1 MIVKNFKKFLIIPA
15 VILVVAIVVGII
27 FGGMNLGLD
36 FTGGSQI
43 TVDLGETFDS
53 EKVRAVVE
61 GLDSV
66 TGDVSVITSG
76 ADGHE
81 ALIRVQDNSENA
93 IDDKVVAEIAEAVAA
108 GYPNALPEEVK
119 VDSVGATASGTLIM
133 NALLAVVIACVLML
147 IYITIRFQLF
157 SAIGAVAAL
166 VHDVLIMIMVM
177 CIFQVSVDST
187 FIAACLTIVG
197 YSINATVIIFD
208 RIRDNAKKYP
218 VSVMSTDELVD
229 RSVKES
235 IGRTINTTITTLIM
249 ILMLYILGV
258 ESIRIFA
265 FPIIIGILAGTFSSM
280 IIAPSVWALLSKK
293 FGTKA
298 RGGVKAIR

>member
-1 MIVKNFKKFLIIPA
+1 MIVKNFKKFLIIPV
-15 VILVVAIVVGII
+15 VILVAAIVVGII

-81 ALIRVQDNSENA
+81 ALIRVQDDSDNA
-93 IDDKVVAEIAEAVAA
+93 IDDEVVAEIAEAVAA
-108 GYPNALPEEVK
+108 DYPNARPEEVK

-208 RIRDNAKKYP
+208 RIRDNSKKYP
-218 VSVMSTDELVD
+218 VNVMSTEELVD
-229 RSVKES
+229 ISVKES
-235 IGRTINTTITTLIM
+235 MGRTINTTITTLIM

-265 FPIIIGILAGTFSSM
+265 FPIIIGIFAGTFSSM
-280 IIAPSVWALLSKK
+280 IVAPSVWALLSKK
-293 FGTKA
+293 FGVKT

>member
-15 VILVVAIVVGII
+15 VILVAAIVVGII

-66 TGDVSVITSG
+66 QGDVSVITSG

-81 ALIRVQDNSENA
+81 ALIRVQDDSANA
-93 IDDKVVAEIAEAVAA
+93 IDDEVVAEIAEAVAA

-119 VDSVGATASGTLIM
+119 VDSVGATASGTLIL

-147 IYITIRFQLF
+147 VYITIRFQLF
-157 SAIGAVAAL
+157 SAIGAVVAL

-218 VSVMSTDELVD
+218 VNVMSTDELVD
-229 RSVKES
+229 ISVKES
-235 IGRTINTTITTLIM
+235 MGRTINTTITTLIM

-280 IIAPSVWALLSKK
+280 VVAPSVWALLSKK
-293 FGTKA
+293 FGAKA

>member
-1 MIVKNFKKFLIIPA
+1 MIVKNFKKLLIIPA
-15 VILVVAIVVGII
+15 VILVAAIIVGVI

-43 TVDLGETFDS
+43 TIDMGETFDS
-53 EKVRAVVE
+53 EKVRVIVE
-61 GLDSV
+61 GVDGIN
-66 TGDVSVITSG
+66 GDVSVITSG
-76 ADGHE
+76 ADGTE
-81 ALIRVQDNSENA
+81 ALIRVQDDSEHAMDDELAFA
-93 IDDKVVAEIAEAVAA
+93 IYDAVAA
-108 GYPNALPEEVK
+108 EFSNTSDNIT

-133 NALLAVVIACVLML
+133 NAVLAVVIACALML
-147 IYITIRFQLF
+147 IYITIRFQLY

-166 VHDVLIMIMVM
+166 VHDVLIMILVM

-208 RIRDNAKKYP
+208 RIRDNTKKYP
-218 VSVMSTDELVD
+218 ANAKTEAEIVD
-229 RSVKES
+229 ISVKES
-235 IGRTINTTITTLIM
+235 MGRTINTTLTTLIM

-280 IIAPSVWALLSKK
+280 IIAPSIWALLSKK
-293 FGTKA
+293 FGRKVK
-298 RGGVKAIR
+298 GVKAIR